1 MMNFEKYTNS
11 SKKIINSAQN
21 LALSKKNQKIAPIH
35 VFNELLNSNH
45 EIINKVFEKIDIEI
59 IKKNI
64 SELISKEPLN
74 NTNSSQIY
82 ADAKLLNL
90 FEGAEEIANSNQD
103 SFVSIDTL
111 LLSCIKSDDQIENI
125 LKKNGLTFTQVKSKI
140 EEFRKDRKSDSENS
154 DDNFNALEK
163 FTINVTK
170 KAQNRELDPVIGR
183 DEEIRRTIQV
193 LSRRTKNNPILIGDP
208 GVGKTALIEGLAQRI
223 INKDVP
229 RSLEN
234 KVIRI
239 LDLGLLLAGAK
250 YRGEFEERLQNVLKE
265 IHKQNGSIILFIDE
279 IHTLVGAGKTDGAMD
294 ASNMLKPALARGELH
309 CVGATTLEEY
319 KKYFE
324 KDAALTRRFQPVFVN
339 EPSSTDA
346 VAILRG
352 LKEKYEIHHGIRIS
366 DEAILS
372 SVQLSDRYIT
382 DRFLP
387 DKAIDLMDEAASKVK
402 MEIDSKPEEIDQLDR
417 DLIKLQMEK
426 NVLSNENEKDDK
438 KNKKIDSQIS
448 DIQKKLNILNSTWES
463 EKKILDTKRNLNERI
478 DQAKEDLESA
488 QRNGDLTK
496 ASEIMYGLI
505 PSLQKEYEELNQKE
519 QATIIN
525 EVINAEDIASV
536 VSKWTGIPLEKLI
549 GGEKDKLVNIEKL
562 LEKRVIGQQD
572 AIKKVSKAIKISKA
586 GLQDPDK
593 PLGSFLFLGPTGVG
607 KTELSKALAE
617 YVFDNE
623 KQMLRLD
630 MSEYMEKHS
639 VSKLIGSPPGYIGYD
654 DGGKL
659 TDSVRRRPYQV
670 ILFDEIEK
678 AHPDVFNILLQILDD
693 GRLTDSK
700 GKIVNFKNTL
710 IIMTSNIGSQIPI
723 DDNFDYTT
731 KKNLALEELK
741 NHFRLEFLNR
751 IDDIILFNNNS
762 WHRGCL
768 FNKNSK
774 RRISAIV
781 PVHVSGNAVQIQEL
795 VRISKERN
803 IRVVEDAAEALGTKY
818 IESELNERHAGT
830 LGDIGCLSFN
840 GNKIITTGEGGLICT
855 NNTTLAK
862 KLRKKVIA
870 ENVIVTQGNRGSFFV
885 NCKNWS
891 TISCPAFNQKSID
904 TIGAGDTFL
913 ALSALCLASKFD
925 ARLTLL
931 ISSLA
936 ASYATNQFGN
946 VSIFDYNILK
956 KQLNHI
962 LK

>member
-1 MMNFEKYTNS
+1 
-11 SKKIINSAQN
+11 
-21 LALSKKNQKIAPIH
+21 
-35 VFNELLNSNH
+35 
-45 EIINKVFEKIDIEI
+45 
-59 IKKNI
+59 
-64 SELISKEPLN
+64 
-74 NTNSSQIY
+74 
-82 ADAKLLNL
+82 
-90 FEGAEEIANSNQD
+90 
-103 SFVSIDTL
+103 
-111 LLSCIKSDDQIENI
+111 
-125 LKKNGLTFTQVKSKI
+125 
-140 EEFRKDRKSDSENS
+140 
-154 DDNFNALEK
+154 
-163 FTINVTK
+163 
-170 KAQNRELDPVIGR
+170 VIGR

-223 INKDVP
+223 VNKDVP
-229 RSLEN
+229 KSLEN

-265 IHKQNGSIILFIDE
+265 IHKENGKIILFIDE
-279 IHTLVGAGKTDGAMD
+279 IHTLVGAGKSDGAMD

-309 CVGATTLEEY
+309 CVGATTLDEY

-339 EPSSTDA
+339 EPSSSDA

-366 DEAILS
+366 DEAILAA
-372 SVQLSDRYIT
+372 VQLSDRYIT

-426 NVLSNENEKDDK
+426 NVLSKDSEQDEK
-438 KNKKIDSQIS
+438 KNETINQQI
-448 DIQKKLNILNSTWES
+448 QELEEKLKSLNATWEA

-478 DQAKEDLESA
+478 DQAKEDLEAA

-496 ASEIMYGLI
+496 ASEIMYGLL
-505 PSLQKEYEELNQKE
+505 PSLQKEYDSLNE
-519 QATIIN
+519 QEQSKIIN
-525 EVINAEDIASV
+525 EVINAEDIAGV
-536 VSKWTGIPLEKLI
+536 VSKWTGIPLEKLS
-549 GGEKDKLVNIEKL
+549 GGENNKLVNIEHL
-562 LEKRVIGQQD
+562 LEKRVIGQKD
-572 AIKKVSKAIKISKA
+572 AIEKVSKAIKISKA
-586 GLQDPDK
+586 GLQDPNK

-639 VSKLIGSPPGYIGYD
+639 VSKLIGSPPGYVGYD

-700 GKIVNFKNTL
+700 GKMVNFKNTL

-723 DDNFDYTT
+723 DDHFDYAT

-741 NHFRLEFLNR
+741 KYFRLEFLNR
-751 IDDIILFNNNS
+751 IDDIILFNK
-762 WHRGCL
+762 L
-768 FNKNSK
+768 T
-774 RRISAIV
+774 
-781 PVHVSGNAVQIQEL
+781 
-795 VRISKERN
+795 KEN
-803 IRVVEDAAEALGTKY
+803 I
-818 IESELNERHAGT
+818 
-830 LGDIGCLSFN
+830 
-840 GNKIITTGEGGLICT
+840 
-855 NNTTLAK
+855 
-862 KLRKKVIA
+862 
-870 ENVIVTQGNRGSFFV
+870 
-885 NCKNWS
+885 
-891 TISCPAFNQKSID
+891 
-904 TIGAGDTFL
+904 
-913 ALSALCLASKFD
+913 
-925 ARLTLL
+925 
-931 ISSLA
+931 
-936 ASYATNQFGN
+936 
-946 VSIFDYNILK
+946 
-956 KQLNHI
+956 NHI
-962 LK
+962 LQNQIDIIQKRINSKGIKISFSDEALEFLSEKGFDPIFGARPLKRLLQDEVLNPLAEVILELGENISEKIIFTKDKYGLKIANKDLKVLTS